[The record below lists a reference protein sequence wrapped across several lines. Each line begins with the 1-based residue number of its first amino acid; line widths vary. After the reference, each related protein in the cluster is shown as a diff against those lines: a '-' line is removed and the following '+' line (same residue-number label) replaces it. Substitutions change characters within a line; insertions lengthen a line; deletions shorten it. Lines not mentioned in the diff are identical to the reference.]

1 MINKRGVERSVG
13 SLVNIIAVGHRK
25 KMRRRHRR
33 LVVKV
38 LTGLL
43 TAYCMSKKKLFPTSF
58 SFREF
63 GHFSSLFIKA
73 ATALTTLAVAA
84 AAATRPSSSSEKVE
98 RMRPADLPSESTL
111 RAHLHTYT
119 TNLAR
124 ALELKRTKGDL
135 TRSQNQLLTKKFQ
148 EMRETIRMTENL
160 LQHLTSQSQP
170 SFS

>member
-1 MINKRGVERSVG
+1 
-13 SLVNIIAVGHRK
+13 
-25 KMRRRHRR
+25 
-33 LVVKV
+33 
-38 LTGLL
+38 
-43 TAYCMSKKKLFPTSF
+43 
-58 SFREF
+58 
-63 GHFSSLFIKA
+63 
-73 ATALTTLAVAA
+73 
-84 AAATRPSSSSEKVE
+84 
-98 RMRPADLPSESTL
+98 MRPADLPSESTL